1 MPRMSRSTGGGV
13 DGMKQ
18 WTPRG
23 DPMLAL
29 LPAER
34 PWAFDRL
41 PFEEQQWRARV
52 FLAVW
57 INTGGMMFA
66 WAQALRNEANDAER
80 KAWVLANLTL
90 DVILDGLQSREQ
102 PEEAPKAVAALDR
115 RGGRSCSRRHGH
127 PRSG

>member
-1 MPRMSRSTGGGV
+1 MPGGKRGSV

-23 DPMLAL
+23 DSMLAL

-34 PWAFDRL
+34 PWAFDLL

-57 INTGGMMFA
+57 INTNSPIYA
-66 WAQALRNEANDAER
+66 WAMALRNGADDAEV
-80 KAWVLANLTL
+80 KAWTLANMT
-90 DVILDGLQSREQ
+90 DAVILDGLASRQQ
-102 PEEAPKAVAALDR
+102 PEVKPLA
-115 RGGRSCSRRHGH
+115 
-127 PRSG
+127 